1 MGDASQTIVTG
12 GRLVMADPLAGSF
25 VVESGGSVS
34 IGDQVFGE
42 GTYNFN
48 AETAMDAESQSV
60 SAVASAVDAVSAT
73 VKPEHTAEA
82 HEPAPIGFS
91 VVPIVSGSDSPIS
104 TEEVH
109 GMHDGHAATPL
120 ANLHTPSLA
129 SVELP
134 VLIHS
139 QEIQHLNA
147 GSDYETGITFVDD
160 DTYVAPA
167 SPDMNAVPVGV
178 PASATHDVAAAVGG
192 AFVAGSA
199 TQVAPAAKGLSPR
212 KSLMA

>member
-1 MGDASQTIVTG
+1 
-12 GRLVMADPLAGSF
+12 
-25 VVESGGSVS
+25 
-34 IGDQVFGE
+34 
-42 GTYNFN
+42 
-48 AETAMDAESQSV
+48 
-60 SAVASAVDAVSAT
+60 
-73 VKPEHTAEA
+73 
-82 HEPAPIGFS
+82 
-91 VVPIVSGSDSPIS
+91 
-104 TEEVH
+104 
-109 GMHDGHAATPL
+109 MHDGHAATPL
-120 ANLHTPSLA
+120 ANLHTPSPA